1 MRTILRLLVLL
12 RPFIGWVALSIL
24 LGSATIA
31 AGIGLLGT
39 SAYLIARAS
48 QQPSIAVLQVA
59 IVGVRFFG
67 ISRAVFRYLERLVS
81 HSVNFRLLTELRVV
95 FYRSLE
101 PLAPARLQHLHSGDL
116 LSRAVADIETLE
128 NFYVRSVAP
137 PVVAF
142 VITLGVSLFVGLYH
156 PLLAWILASGLLVGG
171 MLVPLLIRLLA
182 LNSGRAMIEQ
192 RSNLRRAA
200 VEGIQGMPDLV
211 SNNGAAGHIAAIN
224 ALSKELSRSQQ
235 RLAWTGGL
243 SSGLMILVSGL
254 TLWLVLWAAIPML
267 NIGVFD
273 GIALAVLV
281 LVTIAS
287 FEAVNPLGQ
296 AAQQLESSLNAA
308 RRLFALVDAEPEITA
323 PPDPCPLPEKIDI
336 CMRGLSFR
344 YLPALP
350 YALEKIDLDLP
361 AGKRLAV
368 VGPSG
373 AGKSTL
379 AHSLLRLWDYS
390 CGEISLSGCD
400 LRRFDPQDIRRKISV
415 VSQRSYLFSGT
426 LRQNLLLAHP
436 DASDAQLEHALNQ
449 AGLLEWVAQLP
460 AGWETWIGER
470 GMQVSGGERQ
480 RIALARCFL
489 QNAPVLLL
497 DEPAANLDAQSEQR
511 LLESIFP
518 LMHGRSVLWITHRL
532 TGMEMVD
539 EVVVLNAGRIVQRGT
554 HQSLIQLPG
563 LYQRLWN
570 IQKRIL
576 LDLPGTS
583 GPSPAF

>member
-81 HSVNFRLLTELRVV
+81 HSVNFRLLTELRVA

-287 FEAVNPLGQ
+287 FEADQSVRAGCP
-296 AAQQLESSLNAA
+296 
-308 RRLFALVDAEPEITA
+308 TA
-323 PPDPCPLPEKIDI
+323 
-336 CMRGLSFR
+336 
-344 YLPALP
+344 
-350 YALEKIDLDLP
+350 
-361 AGKRLAV
+361 
-368 VGPSG
+368 
-373 AGKSTL
+373 
-379 AHSLLRLWDYS
+379 
-390 CGEISLSGCD
+390 
-400 LRRFDPQDIRRKISV
+400 
-415 VSQRSYLFSGT
+415 
-426 LRQNLLLAHP
+426 
-436 DASDAQLEHALNQ
+436 
-449 AGLLEWVAQLP
+449 
-460 AGWETWIGER
+460 
-470 GMQVSGGERQ
+470 
-480 RIALARCFL
+480 
-489 QNAPVLLL
+489 
-497 DEPAANLDAQSEQR
+497 
-511 LLESIFP
+511 
-518 LMHGRSVLWITHRL
+518 
-532 TGMEMVD
+532 
-539 EVVVLNAGRIVQRGT
+539 
-554 HQSLIQLPG
+554 
-563 LYQRLWN
+563 
-570 IQKRIL
+570 
-576 LDLPGTS
+576 
-583 GPSPAF
+583 